1 MMYIP
6 YSLRDNFSPPSPRG
20 IPFLIHR
27 FKILNFKLSHIP
39 SVEQASCACLQGHE
53 FIGSCVNKYQSIYY
67 YTKRLVGLFPYLP
80 STSTYYLTHCYNA
93 YCTLHPDPYAEAK
106 SRWEPGKTNR
116 ELDLRVISICCR
128 CNYCSFCYS
137 RILHPSGP
145 RQPARILQ
153 GSALPCRLFA
163 DHRLPFRS
171 LRPYSLTPLP
181 IFANAATDPQL
192 RVCKCSS

>member
-1 MMYIP
+1 MVTQISGYAVRVYGM
-6 YSLRDNFSPPSPRG
+6 
-20 IPFLIHR
+20 
-27 FKILNFKLSHIP
+27 
-39 SVEQASCACLQGHE
+39 V
-53 FIGSCVNKYQSIYY
+53 
-67 YTKRLVGLFPYLP
+67 
-80 STSTYYLTHCYNA
+80 LTHCYNA

-128 CNYCSFCYS
+128 CNYCSFYYS

-181 IFANAATDPQL
+181 PYHFLQMPQL
-192 RVCKCSS
+192 IRSCAFVTAAADPPAAADFPSVPAPR